1 MSSSCHMPL
10 RLSLRPY
17 LCFVSAH
24 FGFTG
29 KGVFSQRSFGV
40 LLRYIF
46 VVVFAQRTFGV
57 LFGYIFVT

>member
-1 MSSSCHMPL
+1 MPP

-17 LCFVSAH
+17 FCIVSAH

-29 KGVFSQRSFGV
+29 KGEVFSQRSLGV
-40 LLRYIF
+40 LPRYIF

-57 LFGYIFVT
+57 LFGYIFLT